1 MALDFHVCILSIHY
15 AQADSFSV
23 EGAATLGIA
32 IIGYFLVIGFPDNM
46 LASGQYS
53 GFTQREL
60 EVVLNRVERDRGDA
74 TADKLT
80 RQKVLHHIGDWKL
93 WVYGFMFLCCS
104 APIYAFAYFIQIIL
118 TTMGY
123 DTSTVFLLC
132 APPYLFSIIWTVGVA
147 WVADKTK
154 LRMPWMAIN
163 AAVTLTGLLITAY
176 STVCSPRTIG

>member
-1 MALDFHVCILSIHY
+1 MPCT
-15 AQADSFSV
+15 ADTDLPSV

-32 IIGYFLVIGFPDNM
+32 VLGYFLVIGFPDHM
-46 LASGQYS
+46 LASGKYS

-60 EVVLNRVERDRGDA
+60 EIVLNRVERDRGDA
-74 TADKLT
+74 KADKLT
-80 RQKVLHHIGDWKL
+80 KEKVLRHVADWKL

-132 APPYLFSIIWTVGVA
+132 APPYLFSIIWTVAVA
-147 WVADKTK
+147 WMADKTK
-154 LRMPWMAIN
+154 LRMPFMVIN
-163 AAVTLTGLLITAY
+163 AAVTFTGLLVTAY
-176 STVCSPRTIG
+176 STVRSLVPMRDRSKRY